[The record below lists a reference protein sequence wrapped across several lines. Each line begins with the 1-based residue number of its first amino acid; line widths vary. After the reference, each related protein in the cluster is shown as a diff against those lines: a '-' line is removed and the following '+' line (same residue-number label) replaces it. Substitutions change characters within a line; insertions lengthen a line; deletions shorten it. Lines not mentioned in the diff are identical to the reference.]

1 MKFELQSIAYKVS
14 VDKILFRSLFLS
26 AFSLQANDSMERR
39 PHPPWRMRSCRSRS
53 CLFGRSFNPGEDKRS
68 AVNVVV
74 VVIHR
79 EVGAYRPVAGAPS
92 PPPPGDRGVDYPLDK
107 YNLSGRAD
115 LWHLP
120 RAAKPRMRPS
130 ASAAS
135 GRISPPDTPLP
146 PLAESTTATILPKNK
161 RGM

>member
-92 PPPPGDRGVDYPLDK
+92 PPPTRGPGGGLP
-107 YNLSGRAD
+107 SGQVQSVGACG
-115 LWHLP
+115 P
-120 RAAKPRMRPS
+120 VAP
-130 ASAAS
+130 AAS
-135 GRISPPDTPLP
+135 GQTEDAAKRVSRKRENKPPRHPSPPLGRIYYGDD
-146 PLAESTTATILPKNK
+146 LAQE
-161 RGM
+161 